1 MTQQARRLSQ
11 GSSVKDDVG
20 QVYVLGD
27 ETFAQVV
34 KMSRDIRTAVEQLSK
49 LIAETRGLKANDAS
63 VISELTLLRDQA
75 DTFSQDLVGLA
86 ASVEGQTASIHD
98 ISAQEMSILASVV
111 ETLLDVNDTLESL
124 KASVVGL
131 NTHVKD
137 HPCPWA
143 KTDGLITPEARI
155 AAISKIVDLLPTLQV
170 VLTKAA
176 DREGF
181 TTNKDGGDLKEKYWA
196 RKYLDKSRDAIVA
209 TIFSTLA
216 GGVVSFAAWTYFF
229 GSKSMVEKA
238 KTEARVEMHK
248 QLVKSE
254 EERTAQ
260 SQEIQRLKDDLEHY
274 RTKGTPRKAIP
285 PQK

>member
-170 VLTKAA
+170 VLAKAA

-181 TTNKDGGDLKEKYWA
+181 TTKEDGTDPQKKYWA
-196 RKYLDKSRDAIVA
+196 RKYLDKFRDAIVA

-216 GGVVSFAAWTYFF
+216 GGAVGIMAWSYFF
-229 GSKSMVEKA
+229 GTKSVLEKA
-238 KTEARVEMHK
+238 KIETKKAMHN
-248 QLVKSE
+248 QLVQSE
-254 EERTAQ
+254 EQRQLQA
-260 SQEIQRLKDDLEHY
+260 QEIQRLKDELERY
-274 RTKGTPRKAIP
+274 KARGTQRKPLPPR
-285 PQK
+285 